1 MKKIAVILTNT
12 YGHSEGLRMAAG
24 LSLLDDRV
32 DIYLID
38 KDFDVKDTLAIE
50 NYLNMIKLVGIG
62 LYSNFKKDEFNFIST
77 ADIGRK
83 FPEYDYVIPY

>member
-1 MKKIAVILTNT
+1 MKKIAVILT
-12 YGHSEGLRMAAG
+12 GRHSEGIRMAAG
-24 LSLLDDRV
+24 LSLLDDKV
-32 DIYLID
+32 DIYLLD
-38 KDFDVKDTLAIE
+38 KDFDIHDLPVIE
-50 NYLNMIKLVGIG
+50 KYLEMIKSVGIG